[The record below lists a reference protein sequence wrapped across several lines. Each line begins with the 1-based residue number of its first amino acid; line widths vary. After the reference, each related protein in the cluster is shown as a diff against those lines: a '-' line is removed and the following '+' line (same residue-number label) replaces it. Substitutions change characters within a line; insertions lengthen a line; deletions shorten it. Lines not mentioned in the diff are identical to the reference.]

1 MRRSQTRFAFFTFL
15 LSCVA
20 LLLPGCGSSNAG
32 KVVSIMLSP
41 SPVSVAYGQSN
52 LTLTAAAVN
61 AGNST
66 VSAAFTFASSNAAAV
81 SISPAGL
88 ICGGSWDASFVT
100 CTPPA
105 NRTPQSATITVTA
118 QNVTQTVQAYVHEKV
133 DSVMVSGFRPPQ
145 GTFTTSYPG
154 IGASG
159 AACATSAN
167 CTCTSLST
175 VFGVQV
181 SSIPSASLP
190 QFKAA
195 AISNDPT
202 VCSTKTPPT
211 APCDIT
217 ADLTTGVTG
226 VNPFTWSSSDTTIA
240 MIDSTGTATAG
251 TVTPIG
257 TGQVSISASA
267 AGINSPSVPFV
278 TCPVTSIAITA
289 TSASNNGLG
298 PLSISGTQ
306 TLTAT
311 ATDTANKS
319 VTYSTQN
326 TTNLALTYPGL
337 SWLTT
342 DAYTVSTTSQTAT
355 VSTSVANNSTLT
367 NSASSSGNIIVN
379 QTVPEP
385 TATATG
391 VTDGSALLVTSCTP
405 PTCNKNLF
413 PVYSNPIVTTYPGS
427 NTGTAY
433 IASSQSTDMIGLDL
447 GSGRLLV
454 TFTLPST
461 PNSFLFNRQGTKGIV
476 GSSNGIFIFDPAA
489 TTAAAA
495 LPFNGTVLAI
505 SPDGSTGAVFGN
517 PTGVNQ
523 NSIAIVNLAQDAVA
537 ATFAIPGKP
546 TDATQPTVAADFSID
561 SRYLFVA
568 VTSTAGNRV
577 YVYTTG
583 DGANFFTTTRPAN
596 DVAFL
601 AGGPLVYLAGDNS
614 ASSITARA
622 TCLGGQQNAVTGGT
636 NLANGIIDVQTGVAP
651 TNVRALRNGTGM
663 LALDLPNLDVL
674 TLTNSQVP
682 FAGCPPVQTSNGSV
696 VTPLE
701 SLSVQ
706 SPAGLSSVLTAA
718 TQLNQFLITQDSST
732 AVITNTSTST
742 SGSSVAFVNL
752 SNPQALTVTTVPL
765 ANNATLF
772 CTYNK
777 DTTPQCPT
785 SGLTF
790 KGDIP
795 ASSGEFVVGGSD
807 GNLHVISASAGDNA
821 IPLSSY
827 TFFQADGVTQALPNL
842 VAIRNQ

>member
-1 MRRSQTRFAFFTFL
+1 MRRLQLKFAFIAFL

-20 LLLPGCGSSNAG
+20 LLLAGCGSSNSG
-32 KVVSIMLSP
+32 KVVLITLSP

-52 LTLTAAAVN
+52 ITLSAVAVN
-61 AGNST
+61 AGNAT
-66 VSAAFTFASSNAAAV
+66 VSTTYTFSSSNSAAV

-88 ICGGSWDASFVT
+88 ICGGSWDASFAT

-133 DSVMVSGFRPPQ
+133 DSVMISGFRPPQ
-145 GTFTTSYPG
+145 GTFTTAYPG

-181 SSIPSASLP
+181 SSIASASLP
-190 QFKAA
+190 QFQAE

-202 VCSTKTPPT
+202 VCSSRTPAST
-211 APCDIT
+211 APCNIT
-217 ADLTTGVTG
+217 ADLTAGNTSVS
-226 VNPFTWSSSDTTIA
+226 PFQWSSSDTTIA
-240 MIDSTGTATAG
+240 TIDSTGTATAG

-257 TGQVSISASA
+257 TGQASISASA
-267 AGINSPSVPFV
+267 SGVNSLAVPFV
-278 TCPVTSIAITA
+278 TCPVNSVAITA

-337 SWLTT
+337 SWLST
-342 DAYTVSTTSQTAT
+342 DLYTVGTTSQTAT
-355 VSTSVANNSTLT
+355 VSTSVPNSSTLT
-367 NSASSSGNIIVN
+367 NSTNSAGTIIVN

-385 TATATG
+385 TATANG
-391 VTDGSALLVTSCTP
+391 ATDGSALLVTSCTP

-413 PVYSNPIVTTYPGS
+413 PVYSNPIVTTNAGS
-427 NTGTAY
+427 NVATAY
-433 IASSQSTDMIGLDL
+433 IASTQSNDMIGLDL
-447 GSGRLLV
+447 GSGVLVV
-454 TFTLPST
+454 TFSLPSI
-461 PNSFLFNRQGTKGIV
+461 PNSLLFNRQGTKGIV
-476 GSSNGIFIFDPAA
+476 GSSNGIFIFDPTA

-517 PTGVNQ
+517 ATGVNQ
-523 NSIAIVNLAQDAVA
+523 NSIALVNLAQDTVT
-537 ATFAIPGKP
+537 ATFPIPGKP
-546 TDATQPTVAADFSID
+546 TDATQPTVAADFSVD

-568 VTSTAGNRV
+568 VTNTAGNRV

-583 DGANFFTTTRPAN
+583 AGANFFTTTSPAL
-596 DVAFL
+596 DVAFV
-601 AGGPLVYLAGDNS
+601 AGGPLVYLAGDSS

-636 NLANGIIDVQTGVAP
+636 NLANGIIDVQTGTAP
-651 TNVRALRNGTGM
+651 TNVRALPNGTGM

-682 FAGCPPVQTSNGSV
+682 FAGCPPAQTTNGAS

-706 SPAGLSSVLTAA
+706 SPAGLSSVITAA
-718 TQLNQFLITQDSST
+718 SQLNQFLITQDSST

-742 SGSSVAFVNL
+742 SGSSVAFVSL
-752 SNPQALTVTTVPL
+752 SNPQALIVTAVPL
-765 ANNATLF
+765 ANNATL
-772 CTYNK
+772 K
-777 DTTPQCPT
+777 DATT
-785 SGLTF
+785 GLVF
-790 KGDIP
+790 KGDAP
-795 ASSGEFVVGGSD
+795 ASSGAFVVGGSD
-807 GNLHVISASAGDNA
+807 GNLHVISASGGDTA
-821 IPLSSY
+821 ISLSSF